1 LHLNVIAKHGYRPEL
16 EAALEPFIYEIV
28 CAYRF
33 SRKFLNATVDEH
45 LNSADRKGS
54 VSAEHG
60 IGSMKRDAL
69 HYSKSDVSIDWM
81 RKIKQVFD
89 PLNIMNPGKILP

>member
-28 CAYRF
+28 GAYRF
-33 SRKFLNATVDEH
+33 SQQFISAAVDGH
-45 LNSADRKGS
+45 LDPADRKGS

-69 HYSKSDVSIDWM
+69 HYSKSDASIDWM

-89 PLNIMNPGKILP
+89 PLNIMNPGKVLP

>member
-1 LHLNVIAKHGYRPEL
+1 M
-16 EAALEPFIYEIV
+16 EPFIYEIV
-28 CAYRF
+28 GAYRPF
-33 SRKFLNATVDEH
+33 QKFISAAVDGH

-69 HYSKSDVSIDWM
+69 HYSKSDVSIDCM

-89 PLNIMNPGKILP
+89 PLNIMNPGKVLP

>member
-1 LHLNVIAKHGYRPEL
+1 MIAKHGYRPEL

-28 CAYRF
+28 GAYC
-33 SRKFLNATVDEH
+33 SSQKYIVAAVDDH
-45 LNSADRKGS
+45 LDSADRKGS

-69 HYSKSDVSIDWM
+69 HYSKSEVSIEWM
-81 RKIKQVFD
+81 RKVKQVFD
-89 PLNIMNPGKILP
+89 PLNIMNPGKVLP